1 MSNHTKIS
9 HSYQDQPALSAILA
23 DFHQHR
29 RILHAAGGLTYY
41 TGRDGDFT
49 ARQVTP
55 VAQDEAPGWQADV
68 YVTVYPLRV
77 LSGKRGRNRDIAG
90 AGGVFAE
97 FDAKDAVT
105 EAEALPYYVEPEKPT
120 ARAVADAWSTAR
132 KRALVASAT
141 FFDEV
146 LARVDAHIAALAVP
160 PSTIVNSGG
169 GRHCY
174 WYFDQPVIFQADD
187 DRAHFSAFLAAWI
200 DHVGGDPG
208 AKDLAR
214 VLRVPGSV
222 NGKAGYVDLFGEP
235 LPVTFLTFNPDRR
248 YAFDDLAAMLPPAW
262 DAPAAERK
270 TRQHRQFTGGKP
282 TPTQAGDLPEV
293 RRYNARHKIED
304 ELRRAGCTHAHGNRW
319 ITPQSTSGQS
329 SLAVNRE
336 ANHAWAFSAKNPVGR
351 DGMIRPADLALQI
364 DFGGDVDA
372 FLAELRKDNAID
384 FARLYQFATFGDI
397 EPMLRTRLNV
407 IAERLRQQAD
417 QAAAHYAENPT
428 DQTETHA
435 VKMAKKADQAAA
447 RVNAHAGTDPTRRR
461 LMVALL
467 DKFRNAGKDQVYCS
481 TGEMAAR
488 ANMSRN
494 TVITTL
500 DELEDWFVV
509 SEKAEKRAALLRL
522 SPVLRKVPVF
532 AHDHT
537 NNVQS
542 CAKTGTLAL
551 HTHYAHDAMCAVM
564 TPREDTDEQRQLV
577 AATANAIRHG
587 LNVSPQEDEAIRD
600 ELPAGRRD
608 LVRDPLPDT
617 EKNRRRLAAAY
628 LYTQQSRFAATLPS
642 LGGRALMLLTHLQA
656 LGGTAALSALAESLG
671 VKANRLSEL
680 VARLETVGLVTKPDH
695 YTISLVAD
703 WVSVLDEK
711 VKEMPT
717 YGSKAIRTVDWIN
730 AALVYQE
737 HRMQEAFD
745 IANEQPEMA
754 EAMTRRINAIQGTL
768 DNLEGRR
775 SELEA
780 WADENLPAHKRQRIK
795 RRPATPEER
804 ERIEQQRHLLRSAY
818 LAAKDEATEAAKQA
832 AAYQAQGLDSDQVLQ
847 ALVHDGFK
855 PNAIAQGIRQASRYT
870 DSPFDKP
877 RPAVWRDGAWVE
889 VAA

>member
-1 MSNHTKIS
+1 M
-9 HSYQDQPALSAILA
+9 
-23 DFHQHR
+23 
-29 RILHAAGGLTYY
+29 HAAGGLTYY
-41 TGRDGDFT
+41 AGRNGDFT

-55 VAQDEAPGWQADV
+55 VEQDVSPDWQADV
-68 YVTVYPLRV
+68 YVTVYPLAA
-77 LSGKRGRNRDIAG
+77 LNGKRGRNSGVSG

-97 FDAKDAVT
+97 FDAKDFVT
-105 EAEALPYYVEPEKPT
+105 EAEAQPHYVPPEKPT
-120 ARAVADAWSTAR
+120 DRTIADAWSTAR
-132 KRALVASAT
+132 KKALVASVP
-141 FFDEV
+141 FFAEV
-146 LARVDAHIAALAVP
+146 MARVDAHIAALRVQ

-174 WYFDQPVIFQADD
+174 WYFDKPVVFRSED
-187 DRAHFSAFLAAWI
+187 DRSRFAAFLEAWI
-200 DHVGGDPG
+200 AYVGGDPG

-214 VLRVPGSV
+214 VLRVPGSF
-222 NGKAGYVDLFGEP
+222 NAKQGYVALFGAP
-235 LPVTFLTFNPDRR
+235 LPVTFVTFNPDRR
-248 YAFDDLAAMLPPAW
+248 YAFDALVQMLPSTW
-262 DAPAAERK
+262 DAPAVERK
-270 TRQHRQFTGGKP
+270 VRQHRQYTGGKP
-282 TPTQAGDLPEV
+282 TPTQAGDLPDLPEV
-293 RRYNARHKIED
+293 RRFNATHRIED
-304 ELRRAGCTHAHGNRW
+304 ELRRAGCTRAHGNRW
-319 ITPQSTSGQS
+319 LTPQSTSGQS
-329 SLAVNRE
+329 SITVNRE
-336 ANHAWAFSAKNPVGR
+336 ANHAYAFSIKNPVGR
-351 DGMIRPADLALQI
+351 DGMIRPAELALQT
-364 DFGGDVDA
+364 DFGGNVEA
-372 FLAELRKDNAID
+372 FLTSLRTDDAID

-397 EPMLRTRLNV
+397 EPMLRTRLAA
-407 IAERLRQQAD
+407 IAEKLRQQAD
-417 QAAAHYAENPT
+417 QAAAHYAEKPT
-428 DQTETHA
+428 DQTEAHA
-435 VKMAKKADQAAA
+435 VKVAKRADAAAA
-447 RVNAHAGTDPTRRR
+447 RVKAHAGTDPTRRR

-467 DKFRNAGKDQVYCS
+467 DKFRNAGTDQVYCS

-532 AHDHT
+532 AHDQT
-537 NNVQS
+537 NVVQS

-564 TPREDTDEQRQLV
+564 TPREDTDEQRKLV
-577 AATANAIRHG
+577 AETALAIRHG

-642 LGGRALMLLTHLQA
+642 LGGRALMLITHLQA
-656 LGGTAALSALAESLG
+656 LGGTTALSALAESLG

-680 VARLETVGLVTKPDH
+680 VAKLETIGLVTKPDH

-737 HRMQEAFD
+737 HRMREAFD
-745 IANEQPEMA
+745 IANEQPEMVA
-754 EAMTRRINAIQGTL
+754 AMTRRINAIQGTL

-818 LAAKDEATEAAKQA
+818 LAAKDEATDAAKQA

-870 DSPFDKP
+870 DSPFDTP
-877 RPAVWRDGAWVE
+877 RPAVWRDGAWVK